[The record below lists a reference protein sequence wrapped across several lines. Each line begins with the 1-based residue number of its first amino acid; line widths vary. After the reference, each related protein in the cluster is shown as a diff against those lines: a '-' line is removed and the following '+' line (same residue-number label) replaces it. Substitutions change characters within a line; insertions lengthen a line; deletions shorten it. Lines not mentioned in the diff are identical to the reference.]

1 MARAN
6 ARFDLKL
13 VPLPISDHH
22 LSLAEKQAAWQRSF
36 GLLPLP
42 GLGIGSPAAR
52 DGCRPALKSWSI
64 AGWLACQ
71 YSCNGDDGLIM
82 LSTKRARGLHA
93 KALRVVELQAPSRV
107 GDFVQIASFRSDCEC
122 PQPRLDVGHIKSPR
136 LEHLDHLRV
145 DEQRRALQAPAIDTN
160 YLASSR

>member
-1 MARAN
+1 
-6 ARFDLKL
+6 
-13 VPLPISDHH
+13 
-22 LSLAEKQAAWQRSF
+22 
-36 GLLPLP
+36 
-42 GLGIGSPAAR
+42 
-52 DGCRPALKSWSI
+52 
-64 AGWLACQ
+64 
-71 YSCNGDDGLIM
+71 M

-93 KALRVVELQAPSRV
+93 KALRFLELQAPSRV
-107 GDFVQIASFRSDCEC
+107 GDLVEVASFRSDCEC